1 MYRYENLKFNNDL
14 VIRGSLFISIFLT
27 TFIFYYYPEIIRNG
41 AFNNSDYTMNL
52 SEQIIVPPTQ
62 QDMPQYASLRR
73 PSVVIPSDNEDIAD
87 DLTIEDLSFDDFE
100 FNSFPPP
107 PINKS
112 GPKVKF
118 IPYDE
123 PPVPLGGIK
132 AIQERII
139 YPEIALLAGIQGIVI
154 VQAYIDEK
162 GRVRETLILKGI
174 DESGLNEAAMTA
186 IRKSRF
192 KPAKQRDQEIAVWM
206 SIPINFKIYD

>member
-1 MYRYENLKFNNDL
+1 M
-14 VIRGSLFISIFLT
+14 SLIWFFD
-27 TFIFYYYPEIIRNG
+27 FG
-41 AFNNSDYTMNL
+41 L
-52 SEQIIVPPTQ
+52 S
-62 QDMPQYASLRR
+62 R
-73 PSVVIPSDNEDIAD
+73 
-87 DLTIEDLSFDDFE
+87 
-100 FNSFPPP
+100 
-107 PINKS
+107 
-112 GPKVKF
+112 
-118 IPYDE
+118 
-123 PPVPLGGIK
+123 GIK